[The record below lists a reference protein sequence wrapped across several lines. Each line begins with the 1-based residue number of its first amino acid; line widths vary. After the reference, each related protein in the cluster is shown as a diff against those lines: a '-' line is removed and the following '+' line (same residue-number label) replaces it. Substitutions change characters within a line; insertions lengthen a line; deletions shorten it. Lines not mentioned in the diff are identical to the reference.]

1 MITYEEL
8 RKTYKKII
16 AWGGGI
22 GFSQL
27 YKGDKKDIA
36 YVVDSNEKL
45 WGSVVSA
52 TDILICSPQKV
63 LEEEPQAT
71 VIIITSQWKSQ
82 IYQNAREIGIKCDI
96 YSADEIIFTNGEG
109 KVTKVPIPVLKDS
122 QKMLD
127 GKVAL
132 ITGGSSGIGY
142 GIAEQFLKSV
152 CKVIIAGT
160 NKQKLEKCHE
170 NLEQYGSVKSIVL
183 NVLEIDK
190 FKKKIREAAM
200 LFEENRIDILVNSA
214 GRNVSSKFMDM
225 EPEEYDSV
233 MDVNV
238 KGVFFMSQAMGEYM
252 IANNIQGHILNISSA
267 ASLRPAWTPYQ
278 ISKWALKGF
287 TLGLADMLLP
297 HGIVVNAIAPGPVA
311 TPMMGKGINDTIE
324 LPSPSG
330 RYAMPCEI
338 AALAVFMVSDFGN
351 LIVGDTFY
359 ITGGGGV
366 ISLHR

>member
-63 LEEEPQAT
+63 LEEKSHDT
-71 VIIITSQWKSQ
+71 VIVITSQWKSQ

-96 YSADEIIFTNGEG
+96 YSADEIIFANGEG

-142 GIAEQFLKSV
+142 GIAEQFLKSG

-160 NKQKLEKCHE
+160 NKQKLEKCQE

-190 FKKKIREAAM
+190 FKEKIREAAM
-200 LFEENRIDILVNSA
+200 LFEENSIDILVNSA
-214 GRNVSSKFMDM
+214 GRNVTSKFMDM
-225 EPEEYDSV
+225 KSEEYDSV

-278 ISKWALKGF
+278 ISKWALK
-287 TLGLADMLLP
+287 D
-297 HGIVVNAIAPGPVA
+297 
-311 TPMMGKGINDTIE
+311 
-324 LPSPSG
+324 
-330 RYAMPCEI
+330 
-338 AALAVFMVSDFGN
+338 
-351 LIVGDTFY
+351 
-359 ITGGGGV
+359 
-366 ISLHR
+366 LH

>member
-8 RKTYKKII
+8 KKAYKKIV
-16 AWGGGI
+16 AWGGGP
-22 GFSQL
+22 GFSEL

-36 YVVDSNEKL
+36 YIVDSNEKL
-45 WGSVVSA
+45 WGSIVSA
-52 TDILICSPQKV
+52 TDIMICSPQKV
-63 LEEEPQAT
+63 LEENSQDT
-71 VIIITSQWKSQ
+71 VIIITSEWKSE
-82 IYQNAREIGIKCDI
+82 IYQSARKIGIKCDI
-96 YSADEIIFTNGEG
+96 YSANEIIFEKEVG
-109 KVTKVPIPVLKDS
+109 KIVKIPIPVLQDS
-122 QKMLD
+122 QKMLT

-142 GIAEQFLKSV
+142 GIAEQFLKSG
-152 CKVIIAGT
+152 CKAIIAGT
-160 NKQKLEKCHE
+160 NKEKLEKCQE
-170 NLEQYGSVKSIVL
+170 DLKQYGSVKSIVL

-190 FKKKIREAAM
+190 FRDKITEAAM

-214 GRNVSSKFMDM
+214 GRNVASGFMDIG
-225 EPEEYDSV
+225 PEEYDSV

-252 IANNIQGHILNISSA
+252 IAHNIQGHILNISSA

-278 ISKWALKGF
+278 ISKWAIKGF

-311 TPMMGKGINDTIE
+311 TPMLGKEVTDTIE
-324 LPSPSG
+324 LASPSG
-330 RYAMPCEI
+330 RYALPCEI

>member
-8 RKTYKKII
+8 KKAYKKIV
-16 AWGGGI
+16 AWGGGP
-22 GFSQL
+22 GFSEL

-36 YVVDSNEKL
+36 YIVDSNEKL

-52 TDILICSPQKV
+52 TDIMICSPQKV
-63 LEEEPQAT
+63 LEENSQDT
-71 VIIITSQWKSQ
+71 VIIITSEWKSE
-82 IYQNAREIGIKCDI
+82 IYQSARKIGIKCDI
-96 YSADEIIFTNGEG
+96 YSANEIIFEKEVG
-109 KVTKVPIPVLKDS
+109 KIVKIPIPVLQDS
-122 QKMLD
+122 QKMLT
-127 GKVAL
+127 GKIAL

-142 GIAEQFLKSV
+142 GIAEQFLKSG

-160 NKQKLEKCHE
+160 NKEKLEKCQE
-170 NLEQYGSVKSIVL
+170 DLNQYVSVKSIVL

-190 FKKKIREAAM
+190 FRDKITEAAM

-214 GRNVSSKFMDM
+214 GRNVASGFMDIG
-225 EPEEYDSV
+225 PEEYDSV

-252 IANNIQGHILNISSA
+252 IAHNIQGHILNISSA

-278 ISKWALKGF
+278 ISKWAIKGF

-311 TPMMGKGINDTIE
+311 TPMLGKEVTDTIE
-324 LPSPSG
+324 LASPSG
-330 RYAMPCEI
+330 RYALPCEI

>member
-8 RKTYKKII
+8 KNTYKKII
-16 AWGGGI
+16 VWGGGS
-22 GFSQL
+22 GFSEL
-27 YKGDKKDIA
+27 YRGDKKDVA

-45 WGSVVSA
+45 WGSVVGA
-52 TDILICSPQKV
+52 TDIIICSPQKL
-63 LEEEPQAT
+63 LEENPDDT
-71 VIIITSQWKSQ
+71 VVVIASQWELE
-82 IYQNAREIGIKCDI
+82 IYQSARKIGIKCNI
-96 YSADEIIFTNGEG
+96 YSANEIIFERKSG
-109 KVTKVPIPVLKDS
+109 KVSKIPIPVLKDS
-122 QKMLD
+122 QKMLE

-142 GIAEQFLKSV
+142 GIAEQFLKSG

-160 NKQKLEKCHE
+160 NKQKLKKCQE
-170 NLEQYGSVKSIVL
+170 NLAEYGCVKSIVL

-190 FKKKIREAAM
+190 LKEKIREAAK
-200 LFEENRIDILVNSA
+200 LFEENKIDILVNSA
-214 GRNVSSKFMDM
+214 GRNVSSKFMDIGT
-225 EPEEYDSV
+225 EEYEAV

-238 KGVFFMSQAMGEYM
+238 KGVFFLSQAMGEYM
-252 IANNIQGHILNISSA
+252 IANEIQGHILNISSA

-278 ISKWALKGF
+278 ISKWAIKGF
-287 TLGLADMLLP
+287 TLGLADLLLP
-297 HGIVVNAIAPGPVA
+297 YGIVVNAIAPGPVA
-311 TPMMGKGINDTIE
+311 TPMMGKSVNDTIE

-330 RYAMPCEI
+330 RYALPCEI

-366 ISLHR
+366 ISLHQ